1 MFSIALAGHN
11 VLRWV
16 VLVLALW
23 TLYRAYQ
30 GWLGKREWQSQDK
43 LAGRLLTI
51 GFDLQLLLGLFLAV
65 VSPLIQA
72 AVDDLSTIGES
83 DVIRFF
89 AAEHIPVMVVAWIL
103 VHLTSV
109 LSKRAEG
116 DVKRHQRAAIGYS
129 VALLMVLLATPWF
142 RPLLPGL

>member
-1 MFSIALAGHN
+1 MFPIALASHN
-11 VLRWV
+11 VLRWL

-23 TLYRAYQ
+23 TLYRAYR

-72 AVDDLSTIGES
+72 AVNDLSILGES

-109 LSKRAEG
+109 LSKRAEA

>member
-1 MFSIALAGHN
+1 MFSIALAVHN

-23 TLYRAYQ
+23 ALYRAYR
-30 GWLGKREWQSQDK
+30 GWMGERDWQPQDK
-43 LAGRLLTI
+43 MAGRLLTI
-51 GFDLQLLLGLFLAV
+51 SFDIQLLLGLFLAV

-72 AVDDLSTIGES
+72 AVNDLSTIGES
-83 DVIRFF
+83 DLIRFF
-89 AAEHIPVMVVAWIL
+89 AAEHIPVMMAAWIL

-109 LSKRAEG
+109 LSKRAEA
-116 DVKRHQRAAIGYS
+116 DVKRHQRAAIGYT

>member
-1 MFSIALAGHN
+1 MFPVALGVHN

-16 VLVLALW
+16 ILILALW
-23 TLYRAYQ
+23 TLYRAYR
-30 GWLGKREWQSQDK
+30 GWLGRRSWRAQDT

-51 GFDLQLLLGLFLAV
+51 GFDVQLLVGLFVAV
-65 VSPLIQA
+65 LSPLVQA
-72 AVDDLSTIGES
+72 AVQDMSTIGAS

-103 VHLTSV
+103 VHVTSV
-109 LSKRAEG
+109 VSKRAE
-116 DVKRHQRAAIGYS
+116 DETKRHQRAAIGYS
-129 VALLMVLLATPWF
+129 VALAMVLLVTPWF